1 MFAESTFFSYL
12 TCHGQATSHNNP
24 WLKHR
29 RPRPCGSSLDFEFIR
44 ECMKINKIRPYLRI
58 TVSLLLEPFGN
69 RFIDVIDITTQNLKS
84 R

>member
-1 MFAESTFFSYL
+1 MFAESTFVSYL

-29 RPRPCGSSLDFEFIR
+29 RPRLCGSSLDFEFIR
-44 ECMKINKIRPYLRI
+44 ECMKINKIRPYLLI
-58 TVSLLLEPFGN
+58 TVSLLLEPFVN